1 MIVKAY
7 NRGIRINKDL
17 WDAVIKRLPIYDEEE
32 FEHELAMELG
42 ADFTNESEIVNA
54 AEEKALYSAAET
66 VLTKRLSPV

>member
-7 NRGIRINKDL
+7 NREIKINKNL
-17 WDAVIKRLPIYDEEE
+17 WNAVIKRLPIYDEEE

-54 AEEKALYSAAET
+54 AEEKVLCFAAET
-66 VLTKRLSPV
+66 VLTKRLNPV